1 MDPRPVNPG
10 PQRSPD
16 DDTPRPDAAAPN
28 QCKPGELGPVPTGWS
43 HASSPE
49 AAEATEMGHEP
60 ALESNDEDDATFRDA
75 SRGPRLQ
82 KVLSAAG
89 VGSRRAC
96 ETLIEDGKVMVND
109 VIIRTLP
116 AWVHPTKDRIEVD
129 GRRIH
134 GPVAPVNVMLYKPRG
149 VVCTNDDPEGR
160 RQAIDLVQH
169 PTRARLFTVGRLD
182 IDSSGLLLLT
192 NDGTLAQRL
201 VHPSHNIEK
210 VYEVLVRG
218 YLSDESVRILLSGVF
233 LIDREGDKPR
243 RSKVKHIDIT
253 MRDKQR
259 TRFQAV
265 LGEGRNRQIR
275 RMTAAIGHPVKRLK
289 RLSIGPLKLRGLQ
302 PGQWR
307 NLDRNEL
314 RSLRRAA
321 HLPK

>member
-1 MDPRPVNPG
+1 MDPQPDDAHDADLDQPRTASFDVPKSSPANASEPG
-10 PQRSPD
+10 PISAGWASAQPD
-16 DDTPRPDAAAPN
+16 TADAPGFDTPD
-28 QCKPGELGPVPTGWS
+28 L
-43 HASSPE
+43 
-49 AAEATEMGHEP
+49 
-60 ALESNDEDDATFRDA
+60 DERAFRDA
-75 SRGPRLQ
+75 SRGQRLQ

-96 ETLIEDGKVMVND
+96 EALIEAGKVMVND
-109 VIIRTLP
+109 ITIRTMP

-160 RQAIDLVQH
+160 RRAIDLVQH

-192 NDGTLAQRL
+192 NDGALAQRL

-210 VYEVLVRG
+210 VYEVLARG
-218 YLSDESVRILLSGVF
+218 FLSDASADTLLKGVF
-233 LIDREGDKPR
+233 LVDRDGDKPR
-243 RSKVKHIDIT
+243 RARVKRIDIK
-253 MRDKQR
+253 MRDTRR
-259 TRFQAV
+259 TRFQVV

-275 RMTAAIGHPVKRLK
+275 RMTAALGHPVKRLK

-307 NLDRNEL
+307 NLDRDEL

-321 HLPK
+321 HLST